1 MGVSLQAATVIATI
15 TSFHMNRN
23 ETMGFLLINIVDI
36 KEKIRLKTLYVL
48 QTTYKLK

>member
-15 TSFHMNRN
+15 TTFNMDRN
-23 ETMGFLLINIVDI
+23 EKRGFLLINIVDI
-36 KEKIRLKTLYVL
+36 KEKIRLKALLVL